1 MFFKGRGIHPIVL
14 RIVRATVQVMNGK
27 GKNPGEV
34 IPHLEL
40 LNEPCWIQCQG
51 YRCLAV
57 LRNGRWLTYATGEEL
72 ADFIKV
78 ISAIPAAW
86 L

>member
-1 MFFKGRGIHPIVL
+1 
-14 RIVRATVQVMNGK
+14 MNGK

-34 IPHLEL
+34 IPQLEL
-40 LNEPCWIQCQG
+40 LNEPCWVQCQG
-51 YRCLAV
+51 YWCLAV
-57 LRNGRWLTYATGEEL
+57 LRNDKWRTYATGEEL

-78 ISAIPAAW
+78 ISKLSADW